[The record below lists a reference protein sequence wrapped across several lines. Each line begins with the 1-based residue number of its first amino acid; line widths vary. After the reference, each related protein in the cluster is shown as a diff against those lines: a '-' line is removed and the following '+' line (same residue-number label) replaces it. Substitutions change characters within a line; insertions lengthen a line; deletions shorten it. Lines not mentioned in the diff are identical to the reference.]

1 MSISGVIVIDKPR
14 GVTSHDVVNRIR
26 LRFRKTKVGHLGTL
40 DPMATGVLPI
50 CLGKATRLGQ
60 FIDGS
65 PKEYAGDIRLGF
77 STTTFDRDGEP
88 TSEDQPW
95 NGSREELEQA
105 VGQFKGDIEQ
115 IPPTFSA
122 KKIGGVPSYKFARR
136 GRPIATPAVRVR
148 VENFDVT
155 RFDPPV
161 IGFRIVCSPGTYIRS
176 LAHDLGQKLGCGAH
190 LNSLRRTRSGRFSE
204 AQTVSIDTLTDT
216 DVIPMER
223 LLEAW
228 PQIEVS
234 EAEELKIV
242 HGNPIPGPEGAG
254 QFACIFNKRGEFLAV
269 GLLENGWVLPRVV
282 LTSITSK

>member
-1 MSISGVIVIDKPR
+1 
-14 GVTSHDVVNRIR
+14 
-26 LRFRKTKVGHLGTL
+26 
-40 DPMATGVLPI
+40 
-50 CLGKATRLGQ
+50 
-60 FIDGS
+60 
-65 PKEYAGDIRLGF
+65 
-77 STTTFDRDGEP
+77 
-88 TSEDQPW
+88 
-95 NGSREELEQA
+95 
-105 VGQFKGDIEQ
+105 
-115 IPPTFSA
+115 
-122 KKIGGVPSYKFARR
+122 
-136 GRPIATPAVRVR
+136 